1 MVIEKLHYPMSGNS
15 LNERT
20 YNLSVKEVEAFMQQ
34 CGLFMSTDQ
43 ADFETMM
50 QVIADQ
56 LIDHAN
62 YNTPVE
68 ELKTQLKFLREVS
81 FLLKNIVS
89 TTEQAY

>member
-1 MVIEKLHYPMSGNS
+1 MAGNS
-15 LNERT
+15 LNERS

-43 ADFETMM
+43 ADFDTIM

-62 YNTPVE
+62 SNTPVE

-81 FLLKNIVS
+81 FLLKNIVN
-89 TTEQAY
+89 TTDQAY

>member
-1 MVIEKLHYPMSGNS
+1 MVIEKLHYPMANNS
-15 LNERT
+15 LSEKSYTLN
-20 YNLSVKEVEAFMQQ
+20 VKEVEAFMQQ

-62 YNTPVE
+62 SNTPVE
-68 ELKTQLKFLREVS
+68 ELKMQLKFLREVS

-89 TTEQAY
+89 TTDQAY

>member
-1 MVIEKLHYPMSGNS
+1 MASNS
-15 LNERT
+15 LSDKS

-62 YNTPVE
+62 SNTPVE